1 MQTKSTPKVT
11 SIVVKG
17 VNSEVA
23 EELDLEIIKTVME
36 WFVSEAPKELRTLHN
51 VGRVIRMND
60 RLINLIAAETKSS
73 VDYIEKRALERH
85 GLPVDGDRRYEEQY
99 EKYAGRTAKN
109 MFVGFDPEKNYHSDH
124 PIGGSGLL

>member
-1 MQTKSTPKVT
+1 MQIKPAITHV
-11 SIVVKG
+11 VVKG
-17 VNSEVA
+17 MNSEVI

-73 VDYIEKRALERH
+73 VDYMEKKSIERL
-85 GLPVDGDRRYEEQY
+85 GIPDDTDR
-99 EKYAGRTAKN
+99 KV
-109 MFVGFDPEKNYHSDH
+109 F
-124 PIGGSGLL
+124 